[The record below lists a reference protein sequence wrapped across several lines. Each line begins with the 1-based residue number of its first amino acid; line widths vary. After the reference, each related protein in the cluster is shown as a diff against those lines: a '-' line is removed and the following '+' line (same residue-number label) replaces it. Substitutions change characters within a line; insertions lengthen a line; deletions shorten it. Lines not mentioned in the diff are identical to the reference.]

1 MTIKLSSIIKNISEV
16 IPEFASFPLVKRSWL
31 INMYAKSYANGV
43 KAIALDT
50 YENPE
55 YLTTQALMDRIK
67 EYPETSVNDTEFMR
81 ALAKGDEASLNL
93 VLDENDEQEDFVYQ
107 IYEENYSDWSEK
119 AAKKVLKEVPP
130 DLTDFDLDLLAQES
144 FSQGIF
150 WKTDRLAKKAITDY
164 AKKILKE
171 TEG

>member
-16 IPEFASFPLVKRSWL
+16 IPEFPKLPLVKRSWL

-43 KAIALDT
+43 KAIAPDT

-55 YLTTQALMDRIK
+55 YVTTQALMDRIK

-81 ALAKGDEASLNL
+81 ALAKGDETSLNL
-93 VLDENDEQEDFVYQ
+93 LLDENTEQEDFVYQ
-107 IYEENYSDWSEK
+107 TYEENYSDWSEK
-119 AAKKVLKEVPP
+119 AAKKVLKDIPP
-130 DLTDFDLDLLAQES
+130 DLADYDLDLLAQES

-150 WKTDRLAKKAITDY
+150 WKTDTLAKKAIVKY
-164 AKKILKE
+164 AKKVLTE